1 MSDNGLIMS
10 VGRGD
15 MGALGHG
22 DTKDCFKPRLLETL
36 LSMDIAEVS
45 CGESHVAVVTSD
57 GHVYA
62 WGAGGQGRLGT
73 GAEENR

>member
-1 MSDNGLIMS
+1 MS

-15 MGALGHG
+15 VGAVGHG
-22 DTKDCFKPRLLETL
+22 DFKDCLKPRLLEAL
-36 LSMDIAEVS
+36 LSDDIAEVS
-45 CGESHVAVVTSD
+45 CGESHVAAVTSD

-62 WGAGGQGRLGT
+62 WGAGSHGRLGT